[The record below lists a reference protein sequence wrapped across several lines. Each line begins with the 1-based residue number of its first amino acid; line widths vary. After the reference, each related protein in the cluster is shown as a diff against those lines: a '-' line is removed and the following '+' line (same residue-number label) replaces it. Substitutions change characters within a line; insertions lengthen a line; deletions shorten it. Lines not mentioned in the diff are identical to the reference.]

1 MDNPN
6 HRMASSIYATPVTFK
21 DMLLKC
27 SEYMEEARNN
37 PGQSKEDVLDGIES
51 RLSLLMGKL
60 VAHPTCTS
68 FTIFKTTD
76 DQ

>member
-1 MDNPN
+1 
-6 HRMASSIYATPVTFK
+6 
-21 DMLLKC
+21 
-27 SEYMEEARNN
+27 MEEARNN
-37 PGQSKEDVLDGIES
+37 PSQSKEDVLDGIES